1 MCWMKNIEEIE
12 RTLYVNIHVSNQ
24 FRMWGNYQNIFE
36 SLFVNIINLIIIILS
51 EMPLKTNYN
60 LKINEEIT
68 IWKLLYYDCS
78 W

>member
-51 EMPLKTNYN
+51 EVPLN
-60 LKINEEIT
+60 
-68 IWKLLYYDCS
+68 
-78 W
+78 